1 LGRTDS
7 YWNHNVAFHDL
18 LVADVKSRGGR
29 VLDIGCGEGLL
40 IQRLIPVATHV
51 VGIDPD
57 EAAITRAKKRLGL
70 TSNVTLI
77 NTDFLTMPVPALHE
91 RFDTITCVATLHHME
106 LRTALSKMREF
117 LAPGG
122 RLLVVGLSANKSILD
137 FIISGLLV
145 IPIRIMDRFH
155 GGVKDFGVK
164 IASPK
169 ESLSE
174 IRQVTCEVLPRAKIQ
189 RRFYYRYLLIWDKEM
204 EN

>member
-1 LGRTDS
+1 MDS

-18 LVADVKSRGGR
+18 LVADVKKRGGR

-40 IQRLIPVATHV
+40 IQRLMPFATHV

-57 EAAITRAKKRLGL
+57 EEAITRAQKRLGQ

-77 NTDFLTMPVPALHE
+77 NKDFLTLPVPDQDE

-106 LRTALSKMREF
+106 LRTALLKMRKF

-122 RLLVVGLSANKSILD
+122 RLLIVGLSANKSILD
-137 FIISGLLV
+137 FLISGLLV
-145 IPIRIMDRFH
+145 IPIRLMDRLH
-155 GGVKDFGVK
+155 GGVKDVGVK

-174 IRQVTCEVLPRAKIQ
+174 IRQVTCEVLPNAKIQ
-189 RRFYYRYLLIWDKEM
+189 RRFYYRYLLIWDQEM
-204 EN
+204 ELTML